1 MFEINTVGKFFTFT
15 ICIASKSNYLLIFL
29 NKICPN
35 SSGTILPFLCHK
47 TDFRKRQRLQIDA
60 CDMIV

>member
-1 MFEINTVGKFFTFT
+1 MDQIYGIKIKLVFEQNMSQFQ
-15 ICIASKSNYLLIFL
+15 CYH
-29 NKICPN
+29 P
-35 SSGTILPFLCHK
+35 PFLCHK